1 MLAIGCLL
9 LAAFLTATTG
19 SPARAKNAEKS
30 FHEAILD
37 RSEVATFLRLRFD
50 DSGKAQEIDKR
61 NLNWYVAETDGPSVR
76 VKAPFYGDCPDG
88 EQPFV
93 YRPWLPPP
101 ATAGSANNL
110 EPGYCLQKSKTL
122 VLVLLFEKPI
132 SSGNI
137 RLFARGEKLPEWSG
151 QLLSN
156 QLAVIYIRA
165 GLKNVDLEIT
175 VVN

>member
-1 MLAIGCLL
+1 MPAIGCLL
-9 LAAFLTATTG
+9 LAAFLTAMSG
-19 SPARAKNAEKS
+19 FDVRAKDAEKS
-30 FHEAILD
+30 FRVAISD

-50 DSGKAQEIDKR
+50 ESGKAQELDKR

-110 EPGYCLQKSKTL
+110 EPGYCWQKSKTL
-122 VLVLLFEKPI
+122 IFVLLFEEPI
-132 SSGNI
+132 ALGNI
-137 RLFARGEKLPEWSG
+137 RLSVQGERLPEWSG
-151 QLLSN
+151 QLLGS
-156 QLAVIYIRA
+156 QLAVISIRA
-165 GLKNVDLEIT
+165 GLKNVDLEIA

>member
-9 LAAFLTATTG
+9 LAAFLTVTTG
-19 SPARAKNAEKS
+19 SPAREKKPEKS
-30 FHEAILD
+30 VHEAISEH
-37 RSEVATFLRLRFD
+37 SEVAAFLRLRFD
-50 DSGKAQEIDKR
+50 DSGKAHEVDKR
-61 NLNWYVAETDGPSVR
+61 NLNWYAAETDGPSVR

-110 EPGYCLQKSKTL
+110 EPGYCLQKSTTL
-122 VLVLLFEKPI
+122 VFVLLFEKPI
-132 SSGNI
+132 SFGNI
-137 RLFARGEKLPEWSG
+137 RLFAQGEKLPEWSG

-156 QLAVIYIRA
+156 QVAVISIHA
-165 GLKNVDLEIT
+165 GLKSVDLEIT

>member
-9 LAAFLTATTG
+9 LAAFLTVTTG

-30 FHEAILD
+30 FHEAISD
-37 RSEVATFLRLRFD
+37 HSEVAAFLRLRFD

-110 EPGYCLQKSKTL
+110 DPGYCWQKSKTL
-122 VLVLLFEKPI
+122 VFVLLFEKPG
-132 SSGNI
+132 SFGNI
-137 RLFARGEKLPEWSG
+137 RLFTQGEKLPEWSG

-156 QLAVIYIRA
+156 RLAVIFVH
-165 GLKNVDLEIT
+165 GGFKNIDLEIT
-175 VVN
+175 LVN

>member
-1 MLAIGCLL
+1 MSAIGCLL
-9 LAAFLTATTG
+9 LAALLTAISG
-19 SPARAKNAEKS
+19 FSVRAKDAEKS
-30 FHEAILD
+30 FHEAISD
-37 RSEVATFLRLRFD
+37 HSNVATFLQLRFD

-61 NLNWYVAETDGPSVR
+61 NLNWYVTETDGPSVR

-101 ATAGSANNL
+101 VTAGSANNL
-110 EPGYCLQKSKTL
+110 EPGYCLQKSTTL
-122 VLVLLFEKPI
+122 VFVLLFERPI
-132 SSGNI
+132 SLGNI
-137 RLFARGEKLPEWSG
+137 RLSARGEKLPEWSG

-156 QLAVIYIRA
+156 QLAVISVRA